1 MKIALLGYGRMGHM
15 IEELVQASDEDQIV
29 LKVDQ
34 DNSNQI
40 TTAQLAEA
48 DVAIDF
54 STPDSAVT
62 NIKRAIAAGLP
73 VASGTTGW
81 LEQWEEVTQF
91 CRQREG
97 AFLYASNFSIGVN
110 LFFAINQR
118 LSELMNDHPY
128 DITIDE
134 THHIHK
140 QDAPSG
146 TAITLAEQIL
156 KNVKR
161 KEKWVLENA
170 TTDKELLILAH
181 RKDEVPGTHVVRYD
195 SPIDSIEIKHEAHGR
210 VGFASGALTAARWL
224 IGRQGIFTMQDVLG
238 I

>member
-181 RKDEVPGTHVVRYD
+181 RKDEVPGTHVVRYN

>member
-15 IEELVQASDEDQIV
+15 IEQLVAERGKDTIAI
-29 LKVDQ
+29 KVDAN
-34 DNSNQI
+34 NSDSI
-40 TTAQLAEA
+40 TAADLQEA

-54 STPDSAVT
+54 STPNSAVL
-62 NIKRAIAAGLP
+62 NITRALEAGLP

-81 LEQWEEVTQF
+81 LDQWKTVTQKVEDT
-91 CRQREG
+91 QG

-110 LFFAINQR
+110 IFFAINEQ
-118 LSELMNDHPY
+118 LAKLMNDHPY
-128 DITIDE
+128 DILVDE

-146 TAITLAEQIL
+146 TAITIAEQIL

-161 KEKWVLENA
+161 KEKWVLDST

-181 RKDEVPGTHVVRYD
+181 RENEVPGTHIVRYD
-195 SPIDSIEIKHEAHGR
+195 SSIDSLEIKHEAHGR
-210 VGFASGALTAARWL
+210 VGFASGALVAARWL
-224 IGRQGIFTMQDVLG
+224 IGKQGVFTMQDVLG
-238 I
+238 L

>member
-15 IEELVQASDEDQIV
+15 IEELVEERGEDQIV

-34 DNSNQI
+34 NNSDQI
-40 TTAQLAEA
+40 TSTDLQQA
-48 DVAIDF
+48 DAAIDF
-54 STPDSAVT
+54 STPDSAVA

-81 LEQWEEVTQF
+81 LDHWEEVTQF
-91 CRQREG
+91 CQDNEG
-97 AFLYASNFSIGVN
+97 TFLYASNFSIGVN

-118 LSELMNDHPY
+118 LAELMNDHPY
-128 DITIDE
+128 DITVDE

-161 KEKWVLENA
+161 KEKWVLDNA

-181 RKDEVPGTHVVRYD
+181 RRDEVPGTHKVRYD

-224 IGRQGIFTMQDVLG
+224 IGRQGLFTMQDVLG